1 MQDYIITT
9 AKTDADIQGIAR
21 CAEITWHDTYDEL
34 LPDGQVEYMIDR
46 YQSADVIKHDISQ
59 NGYVYYIAV
68 KNQKIIAYCGIKP
81 EQEKLFVSK
90 IYVLPEYQ
98 RQGIASSL
106 FKTVLE
112 NYSDRY
118 STFYLT
124 VNKNNEKAILTYTA
138 FGFKQA
144 DTVITDIGCGYVM
157 DDYIMEYKVTNGGN

>member
-1 MQDYIITT
+1 MSILSNSLINNFLNCISVSYT
-9 AKTDADIQGIAR
+9 
-21 CAEITWHDTYDEL
+21 HL
-34 LPDGQVEYMIDR
+34 
-46 YQSADVIKHDISQ
+46 QSADVIKHDISQ

-157 DDYIMEYKVTNGGN
+157 DDYIMEYKVTNNGN